1 MNNRGSFA
9 TPFSYIYGIMKDK
22 IKIDGLNIRHVAQ
35 IIHRKMITRV
45 SKSGKTYSRKN
56 LKKDLEY

>member
-1 MNNRGSFA
+1 MNNRVGFRQ
-9 TPFSYIYGIMKDK
+9 PFLYIYGMMKDDRK
-22 IKIDGLNIRHVAQ
+22 LDGLNIRHVAQ

>member
-1 MNNRGSFA
+1 
-9 TPFSYIYGIMKDK
+9 MKDE

-56 LKKDLEY
+56 PKKDLEY